1 MPPLLFES
9 SVVSVAVVTVRHL
22 NKSFTTAGKSFT
34 AVDRL
39 SFDVMRGECFGL
51 LGPNGAGK
59 STTMKML
66 LGLTPADS
74 GTIELLGFQIPAQ
87 ARVARYKIGVVPQMD
102 SLDPDF
108 TVQENL
114 RIYGGYFGLSAD
126 QMTKR
131 LPSLL
136 EFAQLENKKDA
147 NIRELSGGMKRRLT
161 IARAMVNDPEI
172 LVLDEPTTGLDPQ
185 ARHLIWD
192 RLKKLRASGKTI
204 VLTTHFMDEAE
215 RLCDRLAI
223 VDHGQKIAQDSPA
236 ELIKNEIS
244 PFVIELTGDGL
255 ADWTA
260 ANKTT
265 LNEASKSFYRF
276 EHVGD
281 TGYIYCDAP
290 SKVLTHLQLQ
300 SQTPGVRAIQRN
312 SNLEDVFLKLTG
324 RDLRD

>member
-1 MPPLLFES
+1 MTVLGS
-9 SVVSVAVVTVRHL
+9 SSPILRVCDLRKNYLS
-22 NKSFTTAGKSFT
+22 AGRICA
-34 AVDRL
+34 AVDGL
-39 SFDVMRGECFGL
+39 SFDVHKGECFGL

-59 STTMKML
+59 STTMRML

-74 GTIELLGFQIPAQ
+74 GSINLLGFNIPQQ
-87 ARVARYKIGVVPQMD
+87 ARVARYKVGVVPQLD

-114 RIYGGYFGLSAD
+114 RIYGGYFGLTAAEL
-126 QMTKR
+126 TKR
-131 LPSLL
+131 IPALL

-161 IARAMVNDPEI
+161 IARALVNDPDI

-192 RLKKLRASGKTI
+192 RLKSLLARGKTI

-215 RLCDRLAI
+215 RLCHRLAI
-223 VDHGQKIAQDSPA
+223 VDHGRKIAENTP
-236 ELIKNEIS
+236 EVLIEKEIL
-244 PFVIELTGDGL
+244 PFVIELIGDGL
-255 ADWTA
+255 TQWFNTHA
-260 ANKTT
+260 APLK
-265 LNEASKSFYRF
+265 EFSSGDVRI
-276 EHVGD
+276 ERVGD
-281 TGYIYCDAP
+281 AGYIYCVSPLEVVEHLNKNAP
-290 SKVLTHLQLQ
+290 LL
-300 SQTPGVRAIQRN
+300 GVRAIQRK

>member
-1 MPPLLFES
+1 
-9 SVVSVAVVTVRHL
+9 VSDAVVTVRQL
-22 NKSFTTAGKSFT
+22 NKCFTNAGKLFT
-34 AVDRL
+34 AVDHL
-39 SFDVMRGECFGL
+39 SFEVMRGECFGL

-74 GTIELLGFQIPAQ
+74 GTIDLLGYSIPAQ
-87 ARVARYKIGVVPQMD
+87 ARTARYKIGVVPQLD

-114 RIYGGYFGLSAD
+114 RIYGGYFGLSAA
-126 QMTKR
+126 QMSQR

-136 EFAQLENKKDA
+136 EFAQLESKKDA

-192 RLKKLRASGKTI
+192 RLKKLRGSGKTI

-223 VDHGQKIAQDSPA
+223 VDHGKKIAQDSPV

-244 PFVIELTGDGL
+244 PYVIELTGDGL
-255 ADWTA
+255 TDWVTA
-260 ANKTT
+260 NQQPLHHPINAM
-265 LNEASKSFYRF
+265 FRF
-276 EHVGD
+276 ERVGD
-281 TGYIYCDAP
+281 TGYVYCDAP
-290 SKVLTHLQLQ
+290 SEVRTHLQLH
-300 SQTPGVRAIQRN
+300 SEMPGVRAIQRN

>member
-1 MPPLLFES
+1 MNES
-9 SVVSVAVVTVRHL
+9 ILKVNHL
-22 NKSFTTAGKSFT
+22 KKTFLNAGKLFT
-34 AVDRL
+34 AVDDL
-39 SFDVMRGECFGL
+39 SFDVRRGECYGL

-66 LGLTPADS
+66 LGLTQADS
-74 GTIELLGFQIPAQ
+74 GSIQLLNFSIPIQ
-87 ARVARYKIGVVPQMD
+87 ARQARYHVGVVPQLD

-114 RIYGGYFGLSAD
+114 RIYGGYFGLSANEISD
-126 QMTKR
+126 R
-131 LPSLL
+131 IPNLL
-136 EFAQLENKKDA
+136 EFAQLEGKKDA

-161 IARAMVNDPEI
+161 IARSLVNDPDI

-192 RLKKLRASGKTI
+192 RLKNLLTRGKTI

-223 VDHGQKIAQDSPA
+223 VDHGKKIAEDTPRA
-236 ELIKNEIS
+236 MIEREI
-244 PFVIELTGDGL
+244 PPYVIELIGDGL
-255 ADWTA
+255 NVWCETNSKVVEA
-260 ANKTT
+260 
-265 LNEASKSFYRF
+265 LNCAPTKF
-276 EHVGD
+276 EKVGD
-281 TGYIYCDAP
+281 TGYIYCIEP
-290 SKVLTHLQLQ
+290 IEIIRQLQ
-300 SQTPGVRAIQRN
+300 STAPLLGVRAIQRA